1 MADLM
6 KSASGKL
13 VKTSGGNLRLWS
25 PAPQWHVVGASTTSY
40 GGHYE
45 INPPSTKFNI
55 NDNPLSS
62 VYPSARSAAMSALAP
77 GGYWPSAGDAAVGAA
92 YGRGGAARADASV
105 GGVVLSFVPPAV
117 STAAR
122 VAVSGTCQLGVFT
135 SLPSGSQ
142 LLSAM
147 QFSPSGGYVDLEIF
161 LDIINNRAEALKG
174 LQDAQIALANNTA
187 EYEAQ
192 SLTVKSIE
200 TDMEAIEVRLNDID
214 NIIRNTLGEVTDKL
228 YEAEDIQSRL
238 IKQAEE
244 WMAALSKAEEEAAH
258 VKMEEPAMSIVDKLN
273 ASVPLNPVFQPVQGV
288 SDTQTSITNNF
299 NLTGMIVREEADIP
313 RIAREL
319 YIMQQMGAN
328 GG

>member
-1 MADLM
+1 
-6 KSASGKL
+6 
-13 VKTSGGNLRLWS
+13 
-25 PAPQWHVVGASTTSY
+25 
-40 GGHYE
+40 
-45 INPPSTKFNI
+45 
-55 NDNPLSS
+55 
-62 VYPSARSAAMSALAP
+62 
-77 GGYWPSAGDAAVGAA
+77 
-92 YGRGGAARADASV
+92 
-105 GGVVLSFVPPAV
+105 
-117 STAAR
+117 
-122 VAVSGTCQLGVFT
+122 
-135 SLPSGSQ
+135 
-142 LLSAM
+142 
-147 QFSPSGGYVDLEIF
+147 
-161 LDIINNRAEALKG
+161 LKG
-174 LQDAQIALANNTA
+174 LQDAQIALENTTA

-200 TDMEAIEVRLNDID
+200 KDMEAIEVRLNDID

-244 WMAALSKAEEEAAH
+244 WMAALSKAEEEAAN

-273 ASVPLNPVFQPVQGV
+273 ASVPIQPVFQPVQGV

>member
-161 LDIINNRAEALKG
+161 LDIINNRAEAGAPCYISACIAPPSTLSGSVQQWSYTNDGEESVDVWGWCPCAPGETLYWKTSDINPSSATISASSVG
-174 LQDAQIALANNTA
+174 L
-187 EYEAQ
+187 Y
-192 SLTVKSIE
+192 
-200 TDMEAIEVRLNDID
+200 
-214 NIIRNTLGEVTDKL
+214 
-228 YEAEDIQSRL
+228 Y
-238 IKQAEE
+238 
-244 WMAALSKAEEEAAH
+244 
-258 VKMEEPAMSIVDKLN
+258 
-273 ASVPLNPVFQPVQGV
+273 
-288 SDTQTSITNNF
+288 
-299 NLTGMIVREEADIP
+299 
-313 RIAREL
+313 
-319 YIMQQMGAN
+319 
-328 GG
+328 